1 MEINGQ
7 SFEGMSLKEQLRT
20 LYGNVDDVLRRQ
32 ESMEGKVDDLLRSPW
47 RMAIPP
53 VSWKAL
59 GGFCIVM
66 ALIITGD
73 AEGAINAVKSFFGIG
88 G

>member
-1 MEINGQ
+1 
-7 SFEGMSLKEQLRT
+7 
-20 LYGNVDDVLRRQ
+20 
-32 ESMEGKVDDLLRSPW
+32 
-47 RMAIPP
+47 MAIPP

-59 GGFCIVM
+59 GGFCVVM

-73 AEGAINAVKSFFGIG
+73 AEGAINAVKSFFGLG